1 MVQAGLDVPISAW
14 TQIPSPTPGQQPT
27 YQERKTI
34 TSLYAEAEEYG
45 YLIDRVGPEKAQV
58 DIDTTNGINNP
69 AISLVELPYDQGIG
83 TSYCV
88 MKVDDGTYDENTH
101 LDVGTPYSF
110 QLANLR
116 THTVWVKCY
125 DQLGNFSEN
134 EVKFPPIV
142 KFAKNAVIRN
152 DKKIIGEAQVYS
164 PLNDDQT
171 ENLISRI
178 WVNNENGENIEILSC
193 VDYEGTQY
201 THGTTS
207 LKNSPDKPIK
217 CTFRGDFPAGKDT
230 HNVQIRA
237 KADNGA
243 EGWNSQTFVR
253 DETAPQITITPESAF
268 T

>member
-1 MVQAGLDVPISAW
+1 MN
-14 TQIPSPTPGQQPT
+14 
-27 YQERKTI
+27 
-34 TSLYAEAEEYG
+34 
-45 YLIDRVGPEKAQV
+45 
-58 DIDTTNGINNP
+58 IDTANGINNP
-69 AISLVELPYDQGIG
+69 AISLVELPYDEGIG

-88 MKVDDGTYDENTH
+88 MKVDDGTYDENNH
-101 LDVGTPYSF
+101 LVVGTPYPF

-125 DQLGNFSEN
+125 DELGNFSEN

-142 KFAKNAVIRN
+142 KFAKNDVIRN
-152 DKKIIGEAQVYS
+152 DKKIIGEARVYS
-164 PLNDDQT
+164 PLNDDGS

-207 LKNSPDKPIK
+207 LKNSPHKPIK
-217 CTFRGDFPAGKDT
+217 CTFRGDFPAGTDT

-243 EGWNSQTFVR
+243 EGWNSQTFIR
-253 DETAPQITITPESAF
+253 DEIAPQITITPESAF

>member
-69 AISLVELPYDQGIG
+69 AISLVEFPDDTGIG

-101 LDVGTPYSF
+101 LVVGTPYSF

-253 DETAPQITITPESAF
+253 DEIAPQITITPESAF